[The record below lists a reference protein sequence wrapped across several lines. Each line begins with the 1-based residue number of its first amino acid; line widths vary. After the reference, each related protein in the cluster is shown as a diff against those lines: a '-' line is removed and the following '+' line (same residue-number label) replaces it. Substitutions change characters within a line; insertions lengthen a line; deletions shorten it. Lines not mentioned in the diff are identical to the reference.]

1 MNAICNEM
9 KKTRLLLAIALFIF
23 FLNGAWGQ
31 VSQWD
36 IYNNIPNFKEI
47 SLYFSDEDA
56 MEVWAWKD
64 GTKNGEKKKGANLN
78 MTIFDDY
85 SVSLYYSNDYENNGA
100 WGLGNFTVPFTIT
113 GTGMLL
119 WQNEHMVLRMEVKK
133 YSSGEDAYIGGQF
146 DAYYHISSINSTN
159 TYVYNVEYNESSNA
173 AYFVF
178 DGDNISANR
187 QTYTTRTT
195 TYGASVTDAVVDHVD
210 VLRMSGIHYIKNAV
224 QKSQSEMNTQNSDM
238 YGKWQW
244 NGDRS
249 KIYLES
255 TTKDATL
262 VIWNHKKE
270 IEKAKNR
277 LLEYEMDTMV
287 DVATK
292 QALINECSDIIQRYQ
307 ENPIVWGLDLHGGT
321 GYKSEKA
328 DTGDDLTHLM
338 ITFDGGAEQSFSF
351 AKSYVMGVNGA
362 FEHVQYDRF
371 MGTLKRNASILSQ
384 IKDKRVMIVNY
395 ILNGSTKTAMF
406 QLEGLEA
413 IYNAITQ

>member
-1 MNAICNEM
+1 M
-9 KKTRLLLAIALFIF
+9 KKKNWLLAIALVIA
-23 FLNGAWGQ
+23 LNGAWGQ
-31 VSQWD
+31 NSQWD
-36 IYNNIPNFKEI
+36 VYNVIPYYKSISFVFDSPDAWDGYSFYSMSQGLSKYDSGKKLSFTIYDDYTVTLDYSSTMLLFRDEYRWSNIPIRINGTGIVRWQNDKMVI
-47 SLYFSDEDA
+47 DMNVKTSTSGGSDHGSKYE
-56 MEVWAWKD
+56 
-64 GTKNGEKKKGANLN
+64 GTRNGDVYSTE
-78 MTIFDDY
+78 DY
-85 SVSLYYSNDYENNGA
+85 SFSSYSNTKTYTYILEYAEGQ
-100 WGLGNFTVPFTIT
+100 GFRLVGNDIMSTIT
-113 GTGMLL
+113 GNDHIWADNG
-119 WQNEHMVLRMEVKK
+119 VSRDVP
-133 YSSGEDAYIGGQF
+133 I
-146 DAYYHISSINSTN
+146 YYQICLKLTQR
-159 TYVYNVEYNESSNA
+159 
-173 AYFVF
+173 YFYF
-178 DGDNISANR
+178 
-187 QTYTTRTT
+187 
-195 TYGASVTDAVVDHVD
+195 
-210 VLRMSGIHYIKNAV
+210 NAV
-224 QKSQSEMNTQNSDM
+224 EKSQSELNAQSSDM

-244 NGDRS
+244 NDDRS
-249 KIYLES
+249 VIYLES

-270 IEKAKNR
+270 IEKARNR